1 MHRSYAVITAL
12 LVFSFGFS
20 SAFADEG
27 FVNPDGLAFDHVP
40 SHFLPKNVPVA
51 VDPLTGQQS
60 SISSDRQYVQVSGQI
75 YDITNQIDSESVQVQ
90 QVTIGDQ
97 TIGIQLDTLDRT
109 ANILAVLLLAVPF
122 GLLVYRMTDN
132 DPIP

>member
-40 SHFLPKNVPVA
+40 QSFLPKASPVIF
-51 VDPLTGQQS
+51 DPITGQE
-60 SISSDRQYVQVSGQI
+60 SDSTSNNRQLAQINGKI
-75 YDITNQIDSESVQVQ
+75 YDITEQIDSESV
-90 QVTIGDQ
+90 
-97 TIGIQLDTLDRT
+97 
-109 ANILAVLLLAVPF
+109 
-122 GLLVYRMTDN
+122 
-132 DPIP
+132 

>member
-1 MHRSYAVITAL
+1 MHRSYAVITTL

-27 FVNPDGLAFDHVP
+27 LVNPDGLTFDHVP
-40 SHFLPKNVPVA
+40 NHFLPKNVPVA

-75 YDITNQIDSESVQVQ
+75 YDITNQIDSESVKVQ

-97 TIGIQLDTLDRT
+97 TIGIQLD
-109 ANILAVLLLAVPF
+109 
-122 GLLVYRMTDN
+122 
-132 DPIP
+132 